1 MRAVVICFD
10 AAARIR
16 SIDMKCIEVGTNLL
30 YGAEFLFCI
39 VNLKERDVILI
50 IRIERKRYL

>member
-1 MRAVVICFD
+1 MICFN

-30 YGAEFLFCI
+30 YGAEFLYFI
-39 VNLKERDVILI
+39 VSLKERVTMLI
-50 IRIERKRYL
+50 TRIERKRYLC